1 MGEDDHRLPP
11 TAAANSER
19 MCSNGRVSVRVNYA
33 MPREESE
40 EESGCS
46 EMDGA
51 GMDARSRRMGKVTNA
66 GAANRLIRDTE
77 PAAAMSGVQEEERKH
92 GVWRWYK
99 RLSTRKR
106 KNARVWQMVW
116 EMVVVFVWECWPA
129 GLEYG
134 PEPEMECIKT
144 PERA

>member
-77 PAAAMSGVQEEERKH
+77 PAAGMSGVQEEGEKAWS
-92 GVWRWYK
+92 VAMVQAIINMK
-99 RLSTRKR
+99 E
-106 KNARVWQMVW
+106 NARVWQMVW